1 MTAATIDRR
10 TMPTGWMYVFSVL
23 AAGPLVVFLGAI
35 SSGYAVSGTPG
46 LPLAF
51 LLVTGVLA
59 LLSVGYAGV
68 ARRVP
73 HAAPYYAV
81 IARGLG
87 HHAGVAAGFLA
98 LTAYNAILCCMYGLL
113 GGYLAQ
119 AMIGGTWWV
128 YSLIAW
134 GFIALLG
141 VRPVAVSSR
150 VLIGSLVI
158 AVLIIGSL
166 IIAAVNHPA
175 GGHFSWE
182 GFTWRALG
190 VGSVASAFVVCVAS
204 VMGFDGVLTFS
215 TEAVHTNGPRRAMI
229 GGLLT
234 LGVVYA
240 LMAGAVG
247 VANGP
252 DQVAAVSA
260 DPNAHVPLNT
270 MVTAY
275 GFLMAPV
282 SQAAGVFGMF
292 SAMLSVHAI
301 VARYGYAMATEQ
313 VLPAWVAHTGQRG
326 RPDTPV
332 GGSLLQSAAGLILI
346 AGFAASGQ
354 DPMHTMFPWLATI
367 GALGLV
373 ALLCAA
379 SLAAMFYLRSE
390 DGVWTRWVAP
400 LTGLPCGI
408 ALFVAMLAHGDA
420 LLDTEPGSAL
430 PWVMVAVLVLVVAG
444 GLAWAAWLCAK
455 RPDAY
460 ARISYGVPHPLK
472 TPERVLT
479 AMEL

>member
-1 MTAATIDRR
+1 MTAAVIDRR

-35 SSGYAVSGTPG
+35 GSSYAVSGTPG

-59 LLSVGYAGV
+59 LLAVGYAGV

-119 AMIGGTWWV
+119 AMFGGTWWI
-128 YSLIAW
+128 YALIAW
-134 GFIALLG
+134 AGIAWLG
-141 VRPVAVSSR
+141 VRPVAVSSW
-150 VLIGSLVI
+150 VLIVSL
-158 AVLIIGSL
+158 AVALFIIGAL
-166 IIAAVNHPA
+166 IVAAVNHPF
-175 GGHFSWE
+175 GGHLSWE
-182 GFTWRALG
+182 GFRWRALA
-190 VGSVASAFVVCVAS
+190 VGGVASAFVMCVAS

-215 TEAVHTNGPRRAMI
+215 TEAVHQNGPRRAMI

-240 LMAGAVG
+240 LMAWAVG

-260 DPNAHVPLNT
+260 DADAHVPLNT
-270 MVTAY
+270 MVAAY
-275 GFLMAPV
+275 GFLMGPV

-301 VARYGYAMATEQ
+301 AARYGYAMATEQ
-313 VLPAWVAHTGQRG
+313 VLPARVAHTGRHG
-326 RPDTPV
+326 RPDSPV
-332 GGSLLQSAAGLILI
+332 GGSLLQSAVGLLMI
-346 AGFAASGQ
+346 AAFAASGQ
-354 DPMHTMFPWLATI
+354 DPLHTMFPWLATI

-379 SLAAMFYLRSE
+379 SLAAMFYLRRE
-390 DGVWTRWVAP
+390 DGVWTRWIAP
-400 LTGLPCGI
+400 LIGLPCGI
-408 ALFVAMLAHGDA
+408 ALFAAMVAHGDA
-420 LLDTEPGSAL
+420 LLGTGPGSVL
-430 PWVMVAVLVLVVAG
+430 PLVMLAVLVLVVIG
-444 GLAWAAWLCAK
+444 GLIWARWLSAK

-460 ARISYGVPHPLK
+460 ERISFGVPHPLE
-472 TPERVLT
+472 TPERVLI

>member
-1 MTAATIDRR
+1 
-10 TMPTGWMYVFSVL
+10 MYVFSVL

-59 LLSVGYAGV
+59 LLAVGYAGV

-87 HHAGVAAGFLA
+87 RHAGVAAGFLA
-98 LTAYNAILCCMYGLL
+98 LAAYNAILCCMYGLL
-113 GGYLAQ
+113 GGYIAQ
-119 AMIGGTWWV
+119 AMTGGTWWV

-134 GFIALLG
+134 GLIAVLG

-150 VLIGSLVI
+150 VLIGSLVV
-158 AVLIIGSL
+158 AVLIIGAL
-166 IIAAVNHPA
+166 ILAAVNHPA
-175 GGHFSWE
+175 GGHLSWQ
-182 GFTWRALG
+182 GYTLHALG
-190 VGSVASAFVVCVAS
+190 VGSVASAFVMCVAS

-215 TEAVHTNGPRRAMI
+215 TEAVHQNGPRRAMI

-234 LGVVYA
+234 LGIVYS
-240 LMAGAVG
+240 LMAWAVG
-247 VANGP
+247 VANSV
-252 DQVAAVSA
+252 DRVAAVSA

-270 MVTAY
+270 MVDAY
-275 GFLMAPV
+275 GFLMGPI

-301 VARYGYAMATEQ
+301 AARYGYAMGTEQ
-313 VLPAWVAHTGQRG
+313 VLPARVAYTGQRG

-332 GGSLLQSAAGLILI
+332 GGSLLQSGVGLVLI
-346 AGFAASGQ
+346 AGFALSGQ

-379 SLAAMFYLRSE
+379 SLAAMVYLSAE

-400 LTGLPCGI
+400 LVGLPCGI
-408 ALFVAMLAHGDA
+408 TLFVAMVAHGDA
-420 LLDTEPGSAL
+420 LLGTGPGAVL
-430 PWVMVAVLVLVVAG
+430 PWVMVAVLVLVVLG
-444 GLAWAAWLCAK
+444 GLAWAAWLSAK